1 MDDFVVWLN
10 AEMKKRGWSL
20 RQAARRVGVSYTAF
34 ADIADGQA
42 RPSADLCQRIALV
55 FQISPEEVFCLAGLL
70 PLRPNEM
77 LALGETVHLFNKFSP
92 GQ

>member
-42 RPSADLCQRIALV
+42 RPNADLCQRIALV
-55 FQISPEEVFCLAGLL
+55 FQIPPEEVFCLAGLL
-70 PLRPNEM
+70 PLRLNEM